1 MVAQYGTQTVL
12 DMALGGGGEGD
23 WTTMLAELGTTGAL
37 LSYSRDDETEADVV
51 GLDLLIKAGY
61 DPNPFADFFSV
72 LGAEEGESSF
82 LSFLSTHPDP
92 ADRAEDLR
100 ERISQME
107 NVPDFTGDTE
117 KWNAF
122 IASL

>member
-1 MVAQYGTQTVL
+1 MLQFDDTPL
-12 DMALGGGGEGD
+12 
-23 WTTMLAELGTTGAL
+23 MLAAHDGHG
-37 LSYSRDDETEADVV
+37 DIV
-51 GLDLLIKAGY
+51 DLLIKAGY
-61 DPNPFADFFSV
+61 DPNPCADFFSV

-100 ERISQME
+100 ERISQMD

-117 KWNAF
+117 AWNAF